1 MSSRGRIMSE
11 EERITII
18 NWIKND
24 IFDRFIPDICNRK
37 HFILL
42 YTDTTIIKPI
52 WDILER
58 IIEKEN
64 LQGCKREPTLK
75 HFIAYIPKGAWIQ
88 EHTDRNI
95 NELIHCRF
103 NIFLQCPPSNYI
115 TYYDGKK
122 IEEKEGEYVFCRSGL
137 DPHYSTVNE
146 NDLER
151 ISISLGFLLPWEK
164 VQEVYNK
171 NKV

>member
-75 HFIAYIPKGAWIQ
+75 HFM
-88 EHTDRNI
+88 
-95 NELIHCRF
+95 
-103 NIFLQCPPSNYI
+103 
-115 TYYDGKK
+115 KK
-122 IEEKEGEYVFCRSGL
+122 
-137 DPHYSTVNE
+137 
-146 NDLER
+146 
-151 ISISLGFLLPWEK
+151 
-164 VQEVYNK
+164 
-171 NKV
+171 